1 MRTVMREAL
10 LFSVTAMEPPSA
22 RCPLLCNDE
31 GGMNGCHDNPGK
43 TYKQDGQ
50 SGAMTICIEG
60 QMPASTLSLETPLA
74 CSGARTCLFL
84 PQNCHS

>member
-10 LFSVTAMEPPSA
+10 FFSVTAMEPPSA
-22 RCPLLCNDE
+22 RCPLLCNE

-60 QMPASTLSLETPLA
+60 QMPASTLSLETTLA